1 MTVPDLA
8 PSAPPDSDPYEAY
21 WHPVATGAAHHW
33 IALTTDWRVADRL
46 MRQQCILLPGWPT
59 VAAVDWLIGPDAA
72 DWWLPTHG
80 RRVLITAWSDADAHL
95 ATLVMPVI
103 EIQNP
108 ARLLF
113 RSYRAVEEVNLS
125 QDTPVT
131 TSATTPT
138 AGTAS
143 AGRNE
148 RSHAAA
154 A

>member
-1 MTVPDLA
+1 MIELDA
-8 PSAPPDSDPYEAY
+8 PPPPDSDPYTAY

-59 VAAVDWLIGPDAA
+59 VPAVDWLNGPDAA

-113 RSYRAVEEVNLS
+113 RSYRAVEEANEV
-125 QDTPVT
+125 QGTEP
-131 TSATTPT
+131 ATPT
-138 AGTAS
+138 AGVAPGT
-143 AGRNE
+143 E
-148 RSHAAA
+148 PSHAAA